1 MKVVKTSTKGQ
12 VVIPA
17 GLRAQIGLRPGA
29 KVVVRLTG
37 DGAVQIRPLPKNPVA
52 AGFGLFVDGP
62 SLTAALK
69 GERKAEREREE
80 KKLAR
85 FMGHA
90 GVPAGRPR
98 RRPRSRPHGGR

>member
-80 KKLAR
+80 S
-85 FMGHA
+85 
-90 GVPAGRPR
+90 